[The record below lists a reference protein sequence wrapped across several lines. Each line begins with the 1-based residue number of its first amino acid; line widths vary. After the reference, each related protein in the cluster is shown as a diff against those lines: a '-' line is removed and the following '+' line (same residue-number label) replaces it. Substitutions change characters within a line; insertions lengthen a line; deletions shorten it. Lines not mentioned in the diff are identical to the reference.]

1 MGRPRI
7 FTDEERKEKYL
18 KYQREYYLRTKEKR
32 SKYKKKYYEEHKDEY
47 LERWH
52 KWLGEPVNR
61 IKHNKRQREYN
72 ARKKAEK
79 DGKTV

>member
-7 FTDEERKEKYL
+7 YTDEERRERYL

-47 LERWH
+47 LKRYY
-52 KWLGEPVNR
+52 KWLSKPINR

-72 ARKKAEK
+72 ARRKAEK
-79 DGKTV
+79 DGK